1 MASIKFAN
9 TYSTAGLDVDKL
21 PKLQEAIK
29 AYTTKLNKLADQL
42 DTAKNTEWNAVVRNA
57 IKGANAE
64 ASAKSYIT
72 SICTECR
79 NQIKLLTSFSTA
91 LSKLESSYKKH
102 DSSCT
107 TIVFE
112 GPYQIVKDKPI
123 IYLYPEEETKLEIT
137 VGKPEEL
144 LSTYPKY
151 NNGWKVTAHPN
162 GDLYDENGNYYYSL
176 FWDGTDTTGIDLSEG
191 FVVEGEKAGEF
202 LREKLEYIGLNGK
215 ETNEFIIYWLPV
227 LENNKYNYIRFRQT
241 EEVNEY
247 MPLNISK
254 KPDTL
259 IRVIMDFKG
268 LDEKIEVRP
277 QELTSTERKGF
288 VVVEWGGRD
297 FS

>member
-1 MASIKFAN
+1 MA
-9 TYSTAGLDVDKL
+9 VDK
-21 PKLQEAIK
+21 
-29 AYTTKLNKLADQL
+29 
-42 DTAKNTEWNAVVRNA
+42 
-57 IKGANAE
+57 
-64 ASAKSYIT
+64 
-72 SICTECR
+72 
-79 NQIKLLTSFSTA
+79 
-91 LSKLESSYKKH
+91 
-102 DSSCT
+102 
-107 TIVFE
+107 
-112 GPYQIVKDKPI
+112 KPN
-123 IYLYPEEETKLEIT
+123 IYLYPEEETKLEVT
-137 VGKPEEL
+137 VGRPEEL

-297 FS
+297 LS

>member
-57 IKGANAE
+57 IKGTNAE

-91 LSKLESSYKKH
+91 LSKLETKYKKN
-102 DSSCT
+102 DTSCT
-107 TIVFE
+107 DIVITHT
-112 GPYQIVKDKPI
+112 GVAVDKKPN
-123 IYLYPEEETKLEIT
+123 IYLYPEEETKLEVT
-137 VGKPEEL
+137 VGRPEEL

-297 FS
+297 LS